1 VKRSNDLIVG
11 AVIVFAA
18 VAITTA
24 ILWTRQADIGSR
36 HERVTA
42 RFRDVG
48 NVQVGNA
55 VVIRGVRAG
64 RVEALELADDGWVRV
79 RLLLDPAVSLPP
91 NPVVLANESSVFGEW
106 QATVLDRSGL
116 PADRLVRQQV
126 EEADAVPGD
135 DLPGATLPDLAQ
147 LTAVAGRIAGDVA
160 SVAERV
166 EVAFDDRAAREL
178 RASIRNFSDLSTR
191 LATTVQVQSRNLDTL
206 SRDAREGFDAL
217 ADAARALQRT
227 AGRIDSATTNEEL
240 RDIVV
245 NARQAALQLNAATA
259 RLEAMAGSLEKTQK
273 HVESIAS
280 RTDTLLARINQ
291 GDGTIGLLVNDPSLY
306 RNSDSLARELRA
318 LVADLKA
325 HPRKYINLEVF

>member
-1 VKRSNDLIVG
+1 MKRSNDLIVG

-18 VAITTA
+18 VAITA
-24 ILWTRQADIGSR
+24 AVLWTRQTDIGRR

-64 RVEALELADDGWVRV
+64 RVEALELADDNWVRV
-79 RLLLDPAVSLPP
+79 RLLLDPSVTLPTD
-91 NPVVLANESSVFGEW
+91 PVVLANESSVFGEW

-116 PADRLVRQQV
+116 PADRVVRQQI
-126 EEADAVPGD
+126 EEADAMPGSE
-135 DLPGATLPDLAQ
+135 LPGATLPDLAQ

-178 RASIRNFSDLSTR
+178 RTSIRNFSDLSTR
-191 LATTVQVQSRNLDTL
+191 LAATVQVQSRNLDTL

-245 NARQAALQLNAATA
+245 NARQASMQLNAATA
-259 RLEAMAGSLEKTQK
+259 RLEALAGSLETTQK

-280 RTDTLLARINQ
+280 RTDTLLARIN
-291 GDGTIGLLVNDPSLY
+291 GSEGTLGLLVNDPSLY
-306 RNSDSLARELRA
+306 RNSDSLALELRA
-318 LVADLKA
+318 FVAAVKQN
-325 HPRKYINLEVF
+325 PKKYISLKVF

>member
-1 VKRSNDLIVG
+1 MKRSNDLIVG

-18 VAITTA
+18 VAITGAT
-24 ILWTRQADIGSR
+24 LWTRQADIGRR
-36 HERVTA
+36 HERVSA

-64 RVEALELADDGWVRV
+64 RVEALELAEDGWVHV
-79 RLLLDPAVSLPP
+79 RLLLDPAVKLPS

-116 PADRLVRQQV
+116 PADRVVRRQI
-126 EEADAVPGD
+126 EEADAMPGD
-135 DLPGATLPDLAQ
+135 ELPGATLPDLAQ

-191 LATTVQVQSRNLDTL
+191 LAATVQVQSHNLDTL
-206 SRDAREGFDAL
+206 SRDAREGFEAL
-217 ADAARALQRT
+217 AGAARALERT
-227 AGRIDSATTNEEL
+227 AGRIDSATTDEEL
-240 RDIVV
+240 RVIVV
-245 NARQAALQLNAATA
+245 NARQAAVQVNAATA
-259 RLEAMAGSLEKTQK
+259 RLEAIAGSLETTQR

-280 RTDTLLARINQ
+280 RTDTLLARLNQ
-291 GDGTIGLLVNDPSLY
+291 GSGTLGLLLNDPSLY
-306 RNSDSLARELRA
+306 RNSDSLAVELRA
-318 LVADLKA
+318 FVAAVKQN
-325 HPRKYINLEVF
+325 PKKYISLKVF